1 MYYPKFSRLALVSVV
16 LLGAGSLQAQDAERA
31 YDASVSLGYVGTTG
45 NTETTTFNTEVLF
58 TLRQVRWTHNMKLQG
73 LAVQENEVTRAERY
87 YLENKSDFALDEDQ
101 YLYGKGSYNDDRFSG
116 FDYQATVSAGYGRYL
131 LRRDTLDLQGFVGA
145 GYRENSVTNG
155 DSEGEGIVSV
165 GENFNWRISD
175 NAKLV
180 QSFIS
185 DIGEELTVSRFEVG
199 LESNIIDRIATKIAF
214 QWRNTSEVPVG
225 NKKTDTQTS
234 VSLVYSF

>member
-1 MYYPKFSRLALVSVV
+1 MYLHHAMRSAVLAASVLASAAV
-16 LLGAGSLQAQDAERA
+16 LAQDEERA

-45 NTETTTFNTEVLF
+45 NTDTTTFNTEVLF
-58 TLRQVRWTHNMKLQG
+58 TFRQERWIHNAKLQG
-73 LAVQENEVTRAERY
+73 LSAQENEVTRAERY

-116 FDYQATVSAGYGRYL
+116 FDYQATLSAGYGRYL
-131 LRRDTLDLQGFVGA
+131 LRRDTFDLQGFVGA
-145 GYRENSVTNG
+145 GYRVNKIPAI
-155 DSEGEGIVSV
+155 DSEGEAIVSL
-165 GENFNWRISD
+165 GENFNWQISD

-180 QSFIS
+180 QSFVS
-185 DIGEELTVSRFEVG
+185 DIGNDLTVSRFEVG

-214 QWRNTSEVPVG
+214 QLRNTSEVPAG

-234 VSLVYSF
+234 VSLVYTF